1 MCRNAH
7 GTMSGYHN
15 ASFGR
20 GRGSVSQAPAVTH
33 RSAPLLHRRAPLA
46 PAVRATVRRLNQLSL
61 FSVFQGVGPPH
72 AHSGRVF
79 LAFASLRAAYGR
91 RAETWTPVVIGRLY
105 APCSKAK
112 APNSGDISPLG
123 RPGDCLMD
131 KGFRAVDNCKR
142 KRRSLDPTAPPTAC
156 IWRGRG
162 EARAP
167 FTYFIRGQ
175 TEGVRV

>member
-1 MCRNAH
+1 
-7 GTMSGYHN
+7 MSGYHN

-20 GRGSVSQAPAVTH
+20 GRGQCKLWAGARQCLASTRSYPPLGPPSPQASPPCPRSQGHSPQVK
-33 RSAPLLHRRAPLA
+33 SA
-46 PAVRATVRRLNQLSL
+46 L
-61 FSVFQGVGPPH
+61 FVFVFQGVGPPH
-72 AHSGRVF
+72 AHSGWLF

-112 APNSGDISPLG
+112 APNSGDRGSEPWITAKEKGAHSTQPRPLQLASG
-123 RPGDCLMD
+123 GGGD
-131 KGFRAVDNCKR
+131 
-142 KRRSLDPTAPPTAC
+142 
-156 IWRGRG
+156 

>member
-1 MCRNAH
+1 VKIAH
-7 GTMSGYHN
+7 GMMSGYHN

-46 PAVRATVRRLNQLSL
+46 PAVRATIRRLNQLS
-61 FSVFQGVGPPH
+61 FFFCF
-72 AHSGRVF
+72 SGRRASPRPWGWLF
-79 LAFASLRAAYGR
+79 LAFAALRAAYGR
-91 RAETWTPVVIGRLY
+91 RTETLTPMVEGRLY

-162 EARAP
+162 KARAA
-167 FTYFIRGQ
+167 FTYFFRGQ
-175 TEGVRV
+175 TEGARV

>member
-1 MCRNAH
+1 
-7 GTMSGYHN
+7 MSGYHN

-91 RAETWTPVVIGRLY
+91 RAETWTPVVIGE
-105 APCSKAK
+105 A
-112 APNSGDISPLG
+112 I
-123 RPGDCLMD
+123 
-131 KGFRAVDNCKR
+131 RAL
-142 KRRSLDPTAPPTAC
+142 SQGEGPQQ
-156 IWRGRG
+156 RGHLPVG
-162 EARAP
+162 ETGGLP
-167 FTYFIRGQ
+167 DG
-175 TEGVRV
+175 

>member
-1 MCRNAH
+1 
-7 GTMSGYHN
+7 MSGYHN

-33 RSAPLLHRRAPLA
+33 RSEPLLHRRAPLA
-46 PAVRATVRRLNQLSL
+46 PRSQGHSPQVKSAL
-61 FSVFQGVGPPH
+61 FVFVFQGVGPPH
-72 AHSGRVF
+72 AHSGWLF

-123 RPGDCLMD
+123 RSGDCLMD

>member
-1 MCRNAH
+1 
-7 GTMSGYHN
+7 MSGYHN

-91 RAETWTPVVIGRLY
+91 RAETWTPVVIGE
-105 APCSKAK
+105 A
-112 APNSGDISPLG
+112 I
-123 RPGDCLMD
+123 
-131 KGFRAVDNCKR
+131 RA
-142 KRRSLDPTAPPTAC
+142 LFQGEGPQQ
-156 IWRGRG
+156 RGHLPVG
-162 EARAP
+162 ETGGLP
-167 FTYFIRGQ
+167 DG
-175 TEGVRV
+175 